1 MNKLQLLTAAV
12 ILLLLL
18 NIGTLVFLFLSND
31 RRPAPPGPEGNAGDF
46 IIKSLQL
53 DEQQCRQFDTLRIQH
68 HEMVQRAQ
76 DEDRRLHDAY
86 FSLLKSPQSNR
97 QSADSIMALMAQQ
110 RKTMDSA
117 TFEHFRQLRALCR
130 PEQQGKFD
138 RTIDEIARLLGP
150 RPGPPPPGH

>member
-18 NIGTLVFLFLSND
+18 NIGTLVFLFCPND

-68 HEMVQRAQ
+68 HFPWYNAPRM
-76 DEDRRLHDAY
+76 
-86 FSLLKSPQSNR
+86 
-97 QSADSIMALMAQQ
+97 
-110 RKTMDSA
+110 KTAGFMTPISV
-117 TFEHFRQLRALCR
+117 C
-130 PEQQGKFD
+130 
-138 RTIDEIARLLGP
+138 
-150 RPGPPPPGH
+150 